1 MKKTDTKTNVLLTD
15 DPALV
20 RAAAAQNRPVVY
32 YERPGAE
39 AVYEADYTVQSLDEL
54 DELFFQRSM
63 NGIMG
68 FPGASGRRS
77 S

>member
-1 MKKTDTKTNVLLTD
+1 MKKTDTKSNVLLTD

-20 RAAAAQNRPVVY
+20 KAAAAQNRPVVY

-54 DELFFQRSM
+54 
-63 NGIMG
+63 
-68 FPGASGRRS
+68 
-77 S
+77 

>member
-20 RAAAAQNRPVVY
+20 KAAAAQNRPVVY

-39 AVYEADYTVQSLDEL
+39 AVYEADYTVRAWMSWTNS
-54 DELFFQRSM
+54 FFRGSM

>member
-32 YERPGAE
+32 YERPGQRRFMRRLYSAE
-39 AVYEADYTVQSLDEL
+39 
-54 DELFFQRSM
+54 
-63 NGIMG
+63 
-68 FPGASGRRS
+68 PG
-77 S
+77 

>member
-20 RAAAAQNRPVVY
+20 KAAAAQNRPVVY

-39 AVYEADYTVQSLDEL
+39 AVYEADYYSAEL
-54 DELFFQRSM
+54 
-63 NGIMG
+63 G
-68 FPGASGRRS
+68 
-77 S
+77 

>member
-20 RAAAAQNRPVVY
+20 KAAAAQNRPVVY

-39 AVYEADYTVQSLDEL
+39 AAFTRAGSSVRRTLVFVSV
-54 DELFFQRSM
+54 FFM
-63 NGIMG
+63 WAPV
-68 FPGASGRRS
+68 F
-77 S
+77 